1 MLQSHVGKE
10 EHWQEVDGG
19 NNDPTNDLEQQQ
31 QQPDNEVRRYSQN
44 NMQYDA
50 HQPIIFGV

>member
-1 MLQSHVGKE
+1 MLQSHMGKE
-10 EHWQEVDGG
+10 EHWQEIDGG
-19 NNDPTNDLEQQQ
+19 NNDPKNDLEQQQ

-50 HQPIIFGV
+50 HQPIIFGA